1 MKQVCITWYKDKE
14 QKYGS
19 KCLVQ
24 NLYSMV
30 ISKGLNLG
38 VYVLNRENDHIP
50 VYKMY
55 VMMKI
60 KR

>member
-1 MKQVCITWYKDKE
+1 MKQVCITWYKGKE

-50 VYKMY
+50 VYK
-55 VMMKI
+55 
-60 KR
+60 